1 MSSYKFETASFE
13 KLLDLIGKSNY
24 SSTFILV
31 DEYSKNY
38 CLPILEKAL
47 SGKIEF
53 NIIEIESGEVNK
65 NIESC
70 QKIWTVLLNAK
81 ADRNS
86 LLINLGG
93 GVISDMGGFAAM
105 TYKRGIH
112 FIHIPTTLLA
122 MVDASIGGKLGIDFH
137 SIKNAVGLFAEPRA
151 VFIYPDFIKTLEKR
165 ELLSGFAELIKHAL
179 IYDKNFWKY
188 LTNAN
193 FENIDW
199 EAVVKKS
206 LQIKKEIVSID
217 PFEKSLR
224 KILNFG
230 HSVGHALESYFM
242 ETESPL
248 KHGEAVAIGMI
259 CEAYISTKIL
269 GLKIEK
275 LDAIRLYI
283 RHYFDDVVIKEE
295 YFPKILSFV
304 EQDKKNFK
312 GQFKFSLLKKI
323 GKAEHD
329 VVVSKEIILES
340 LSYYIHENV
349 KN

>member
-1 MSSYKFETASFE
+1 
-13 KLLDLIGKSNY
+13 
-24 SSTFILV
+24 
-31 DEYSKNY
+31 
-38 CLPILEKAL
+38 
-47 SGKIEF
+47 
-53 NIIEIESGEVNK
+53 
-65 NIESC
+65 
-70 QKIWTVLLNAK
+70 
-81 ADRNS
+81 
-86 LLINLGG
+86 
-93 GVISDMGGFAAM
+93 MGGFAAM

-151 VFIYPDFIKTLEKR
+151 VFIYPDFIKTLGKR

-179 IYDKNFWKY
+179 IYDKSFWKY
-188 LTNAN
+188 LTNVN

-230 HSVGHALESYFM
+230 HSVGHAVESYFM

-275 LDAIRLYI
+275 LDTIRLYI
-283 RHYFDDVVIKEE
+283 RNYFDDVVIKEE
-295 YFPKILSFV
+295 YFPKILSFL

-323 GKAEHD
+323 GKAEYD
-329 VVVSKEIILES
+329 VEVNKEIILES
-340 LSYYIHENV
+340 LSYYIHENA